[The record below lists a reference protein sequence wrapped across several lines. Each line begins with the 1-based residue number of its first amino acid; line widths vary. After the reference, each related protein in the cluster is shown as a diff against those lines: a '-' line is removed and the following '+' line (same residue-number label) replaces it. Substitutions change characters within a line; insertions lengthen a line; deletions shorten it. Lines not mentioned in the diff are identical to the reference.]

1 MILEVLRAIFGL
13 VLVLFIPGYALTWAF
28 YPERKDITDSER
40 IALSFALSISG
51 VMLWVLFIDI
61 VLGIDTTPLNL
72 VLAIIL
78 LSLLSLVAWRIHL
91 YIINKKLKD
100 KILNGFFK
108 FIKKLK
114 DKRSDGFFKS
124 IKKLKTSLRK
134 NART

>member
-1 MILEVLRAIFGL
+1 MILELLRAIFGL

-51 VMLWVLFIDI
+51 VMLWVLFIDL

-72 VLAIIL
+72 VLAIIF
-78 LSLLSLVAWRIHL
+78 LSLLSLVIWRIHL
-91 YIINKKLKD
+91 KCINLGLKD
-100 KILNGFFK
+100 EILK
-108 FIKKLK
+108 
-114 DKRSDGFFKS
+114 GFFKS
-124 IKKLKTSLRK
+124 IKKLRNIKLRK